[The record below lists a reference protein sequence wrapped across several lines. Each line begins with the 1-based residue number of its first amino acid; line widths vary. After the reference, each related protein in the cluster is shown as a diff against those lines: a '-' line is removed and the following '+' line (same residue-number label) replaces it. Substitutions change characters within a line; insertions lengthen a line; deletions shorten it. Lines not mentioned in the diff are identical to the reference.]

1 MKEGKAQAMWVCGL
15 VCALF
20 LQNTDRLSYCMG
32 SFLSEFVDKST
43 TANDFE
49 VCVQWFQP
57 ELERVLLEDPEDT
70 QTQQPALFLI
80 YAFNNKALNLT
91 SNPVYST
98 VKAGLCHVT
107 EARAQTFHEKLMAT
121 LEIAENDLAP
131 NPQPSQTAV
140 GTTEQNTK
148 GELNESYH
156 FSSAK
161 NKQEHSENCWA

>member
-1 MKEGKAQAMWVCGL
+1 MGL
-15 VCALF
+15 RVRVRPFPTKYRSTKLLYGF
-20 LQNTDRLSYCMG
+20 
-32 SFLSEFVDKST
+32 SFSGFVDKST

-107 EARAQTFHEKLMAT
+107 KARAQTFQEK
-121 LEIAENDLAP
+121 
-131 NPQPSQTAV
+131 
-140 GTTEQNTK
+140 
-148 GELNESYH
+148 
-156 FSSAK
+156 SSWRLWK
-161 NKQEHSENCWA
+161 LLRMIWRLIHSLRKRQ

>member
-1 MKEGKAQAMWVCGL
+1 MGLWV
-15 VCALF
+15 
-20 LQNTDRLSYCMG
+20 RLRPFPTKYRWTKSLYG
-32 SFLSEFVDKST
+32 FFFSEFVDKST

-49 VCVQWFQP
+49 VYVQWFQP

-148 GELNESYH
+148 GELNDSYH

-161 NKQEHSENCWA
+161 NKQEHSENCWS

>member
-1 MKEGKAQAMWVCGL
+1 MYGFFYL
-15 VCALF
+15 
-20 LQNTDRLSYCMG
+20 
-32 SFLSEFVDKST
+32 EFVDKST
-43 TANDFE
+43 TANEFE

-98 VKAGLCHVT
+98 VKAGLCHVPV
-107 EARAQTFHEKLMAT
+107 ARAQTFHEKLMAT

-131 NPQPSQTAV
+131 NPQPIGAA
-140 GTTEQNTK
+140 EQNTK
-148 GELNESYH
+148 GELKESYD
-156 FSSAK
+156 FSLAK
-161 NKQEHSENCWA
+161 NTDEHFDNCLS

>member
-1 MKEGKAQAMWVCGL
+1 MRPSPTNYRSTKLLYGFF
-15 VCALF
+15 F
-20 LQNTDRLSYCMG
+20 L
-32 SFLSEFVDKST
+32 EFVDKST

-57 ELERVLLEDPEDT
+57 DLEHVLLEDPEHT
-70 QTQQPALFLI
+70 QTQQSALFVM

-98 VKAGLCHVT
+98 VKAGRCHVT

-140 GTTEQNTK
+140 GTTEQNT
-148 GELNESYH
+148 
-156 FSSAK
+156 
-161 NKQEHSENCWA
+161 